1 MRLLPTEERNSTEA
15 SNVVSFRYP
24 VGGTMQSIL
33 EELQKRISEAER
45 HVNDAGKQLQAADKA
60 YNAAMSELQ
69 IWRSAFD
76 AETRAQIE
84 AKSMQ
89 GILVGMESLLP
100 QAPDNIEYPPEPA
113 EPATGHLPSLQAGGL
128 NKTELIRSLLRE
140 NPAGLTPPQIWE
152 HVAGQFKHR
161 PYMYSVLK
169 RLKDHDEVVTRRNKY
184 LLRQNQE
191 ASQSLTIQ

>member
-1 MRLLPTEERNSTEA
+1 
-15 SNVVSFRYP
+15 
-24 VGGTMQSIL
+24 MQSIL
-33 EELQKRISEAER
+33 EEIQKRISDSER
-45 HVNDAGKQLQAADKA
+45 RVNEAGKQLQTADKA
-60 YNAAMSELQ
+60 YNAAVSELQ
-69 IWRSAFD
+69 VWRSAFD
-76 AETRAQIE
+76 AEIHAQQE

-89 GILVGMESLLP
+89 GVLIGMEPLLP
-100 QAPDNIEYPPEPA
+100 PAPDNIEYPPEQSETAIDPMA
-113 EPATGHLPSLQAGGL
+113 SVQAGGL

-152 HVAGQFKHR
+152 RVAGQFKHR